1 MTDRVQYH
9 KQWRQQ
15 KKQSV
20 ASLQESVDTLT
31 AELKRFLPLLELSDE
46 QLLKIIEEYTH
57 VD

>member
-46 QLLKIIEEYTH
+46 QLLKIIKEYTH